1 MLARWR
7 RVMGSPNIGDRL
19 TDWSQG
25 ITFIV
30 ATLGYHAGVPV
41 VACSTTGEIHRLQD
55 CGEPDIRYE
64 RALTE
69 EELEVMLFAVVEEL
83 SGDAGAL
90 LAWLGLLSPPQKRQL
105 WEHLSPDSREAI
117 ASLRASQEEAA

>member
-1 MLARWR
+1 
-7 RVMGSPNIGDRL
+7 MGSPNIGDRL

-30 ATLGYHAGVPV
+30 ATLGYHAGVPL

-69 EELEVMLFAVVEEL
+69 EELAT
-83 SGDAGAL
+83 AG
-90 LAWLGLLSPPQKRQL
+90 PPEPAAKKATMGA
-105 WEHLSPDSREAI
+105 SFSR
-117 ASLRASQEEAA
+117 